1 MNREDAKKEIAELQG
16 IFPIPPHE
24 GDEAVRAEETG
35 RRLHEL
41 WAYVFCDGPAP
52 ADGWKPS
59 VPSPTGE
66 ARLEIIRKRAQ
77 ITIAELDA
85 ADAALRRA
93 EEGRSDQG
101 PRP

>member
-41 WAYVFCDGPAP
+41 WAYVFCDDPAP
-52 ADGWKPS
+52 ADGWKSS
-59 VPSPTGE
+59 VPAPTGE
-66 ARLEIIRKRAQ
+66 ERERHILHWANVQ
-77 ITIAELDA
+77 IAEIDA
-85 ADAALRRA
+85 AFASLRKA
-93 EEGRSDQG
+93 EEGR
-101 PRP
+101 